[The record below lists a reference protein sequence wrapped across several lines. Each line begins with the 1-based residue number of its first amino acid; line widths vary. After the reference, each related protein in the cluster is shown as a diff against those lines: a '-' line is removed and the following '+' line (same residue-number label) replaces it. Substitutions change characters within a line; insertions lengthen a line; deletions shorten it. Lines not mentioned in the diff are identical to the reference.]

1 MTNVLKG
8 LTLELLYK
16 LGAGWITLWVLMLW
30 FAPNMFFEMGGVEP
44 TDDLRVMA
52 RYLGLAMAAIAGF
65 HWIIPMWS
73 GDDIKKFA
81 QVTAAPVGGFPPDER
96 LRPLCGNNA

>member
-1 MTNVLKG
+1 
-8 LTLELLYK
+8 
-16 LGAGWITLWVLMLW
+16 MLW

-44 TDDLRVMA
+44 TDDLRGMA

-81 QVTAAPVGGFPPDER
+81 QVTA
-96 LRPLCGNNA
+96 PLWEAFFLMNVYDLYVEITPSSGQNIFGDAMLGVFGALFYLKPQ